1 MNIKEQ
7 LEPLLLKVQKPAR
20 YIGGELHSIVKDKS
34 MVDFRIALGFP
45 DTYEIGMSHLG
56 LKILYDLI
64 NADPHCWAERVYT
77 PWTDFEALMRQ
88 KGLPLYGL
96 ESLDPLSEFD
106 VIGFS
111 LQYELSYTNV
121 LNMLDLSGLNPIA
134 AERSEDDP
142 VIIAGGPC
150 ASNPEPLADFIDL
163 FQIGEGEE
171 VMMEMIALYRLMK
184 ADGSYTKK
192 EFLRR
197 AAQIPGIYVPSL
209 YEVSYHDDGRIAAV
223 TPKDGA
229 PAKVTKRIIQDM
241 SSVRYPSTFIVPY
254 METVHDRAVLEV
266 MRGCIRGCRFCQAG
280 FIYRPLRAKNPD
292 VLCAQG
298 KALCDSTGYDELSL
312 SSLSTSDHPQVEE
325 LLGRMIDYTDEK
337 KIGLSLP
344 SLRVDNFSEELLEK
358 VSRIHKT
365 GLTFAPEAGNQRMRN
380 VINKGVDE
388 DEIMNTCK
396 IAFEGGYTSV
406 KLYFMSSLPTETDE
420 DVKDIGRLAQR
431 IVDLYFSLE
440 KRPRKMVSVS
450 ISVAVFVP
458 KCDTPFQW
466 VGQDDFETIKRKQQA
481 LLDTIR
487 SRKISVAWHDVHTSV
502 LEGVI
507 ARGDRKLGK
516 AIYLAWKKGCRL
528 DSWSECFDYD
538 KWMEAIRE
546 AGLTVEF
553 YASRTRD
560 LDEVLPWDHIDV
572 GVSKNFLK
580 HEWEKAQRAEVT
592 KNCREQC
599 AGCGASRLLDRKDG
613 VCVE

>member
-1 MNIKEQ
+1 MNVKEQ

-20 YIGGELHSIVKDKS
+20 YIGGELYSIVKDKNT
-34 MVDFRIALGFP
+34 VDFRIALGFP

-56 LKILYDLI
+56 LKILYDII

-77 PWTDFEALMRQ
+77 PWTDFEALMRE

-96 ESLDPLSEFD
+96 ESLDPLREFD

-121 LNMLDLSGLNPIA
+121 LNMLDLSGLNPLA
-134 AERSEDDP
+134 AQRSEDDP

-171 VMMEMIALYRLMK
+171 VMMEMIALYRGMK

-209 YEVSYHDDGRIAAV
+209 YQVSYHDDGTIASV
-223 TPKDGA
+223 TPTDGA

-325 LLGRMIDYTDEK
+325 LLSRMIDYTDEK

-466 VGQDDFETIKRKQQA
+466 VGQDDFETIQRKQAA
-481 LLDTIR
+481 LLDSIR

-560 LDEVLPWDHIDV
+560 LDEILPWDHIDV

-580 HEWEKAQRAEVT
+580 REWEKAQRAEVT

>member
-34 MVDFRIALGFP
+34 TVDFRIALGFP

-56 LKILYDLI
+56 LKILYDTI

-171 VMMEMIALYRLMK
+171 VMMEMIALYREMK

-192 EFLRR
+192 DFLRR

-209 YEVSYHDDGRIAAV
+209 YEVSYHDDGTIAAV

-312 SSLSTSDHPQVEE
+312 SSLSTSDHPQVEQ
-325 LLGRMIDYTDEK
+325 LLSRMIDYTDEK

-507 ARGDRKLGK
+507 ARGDRRLGK

-560 LDEVLPWDHIDV
+560 LDEILPWDHIDV

>member
-1 MNIKEQ
+1 MNVKEK

-20 YIGGELHSIVKDKS
+20 YIGGELHSVVKDKEGLE
-34 MVDFRIALGFP
+34 FRLALCFP

-56 LKILYDLI
+56 HKILYDI
-64 NADPHCWAERVYT
+64 VNSDPHCWAERVYA
-77 PWTDFEALMRQ
+77 PWIDFEALMREND
-88 KGLPLYGL
+88 LPLYGL
-96 ESLDPLSEFD
+96 ESLDPLTEFD
-106 VIGFS
+106 ALGFS
-111 LQYELSYTNV
+111 LQYELSYTNI
-121 LNMLDLSGLNPIA
+121 LNMLDLAGIDPRADHRKEEDPI
-134 AERSEDDP
+134 
-142 VIIAGGPC
+142 IMCGGPC
-150 ASNPEPLADFIDL
+150 ASNPEPLADFVDL

-171 VMMEMIALYRLMK
+171 MMMDTINLYRQMK
-184 ADGSYTKK
+184 KDGSYTKK
-192 EFLRR
+192 EYLRR

-209 YEVSYHDDGRIAAV
+209 YDVTYNVDGTIKAF

-229 PAKVTKRIIQDM
+229 PAKITKRIVQDM
-241 SSVRYPSTFIVPY
+241 TAAQYPKTFIVPY

-280 FIYRPLRAKNPD
+280 FIYRPLRAKDPD

-298 KALCDSTGYDELSL
+298 KMLCDSTGYDELSL

-325 LLGRMIDYTDEK
+325 LLNKMIDYTDER

-344 SLRVDNFSEELLEK
+344 SLRVDNFSEELMEK
-358 VSRIHKT
+358 VSRIHKS
-365 GLTFAPEAGNQRMRN
+365 GLTFAPEAGNQRMRD
-380 VINKGVDE
+380 VINKNVDE
-388 DEIMNTCK
+388 DEIMNTCR

-420 DVKDIGRLAQR
+420 DVRDIGRLAQR

-440 KRPRKMVSVS
+440 KRPKRMVSVS

-466 VGQDDFETIKRKQQA
+466 VGQDDFATIKRKQAA
-481 LLDTIR
+481 LLDSIR

-507 ARGDRKLGK
+507 ARGDRRLGK
-516 AIYLAWKKGCRL
+516 AIYLAWKDGCRF
-528 DSWSECFDYD
+528 DSWSECFNYD
-538 KWMEAIRE
+538 KWMHAIKE
-546 AGLTVEF
+546 AGLTPEF

-560 LDEVLPWDHIDV
+560 LDEILPWDHIDV
-572 GVSKNFLK
+572 GVTKSFLK
-580 HEWEKAQRAEVT
+580 REWEKAQRAEVT
-592 KNCREQC
+592 KNCRQQC

>member
-1 MNIKEQ
+1 MC
-7 LEPLLLKVQKPAR
+7 
-20 YIGGELHSIVKDKS
+20 SICLTS
-34 MVDFRIALGFP
+34 
-45 DTYEIGMSHLG
+45 
-56 LKILYDLI
+56 
-64 NADPHCWAERVYT
+64 
-77 PWTDFEALMRQ
+77 
-88 KGLPLYGL
+88 
-96 ESLDPLSEFD
+96 
-106 VIGFS
+106 
-111 LQYELSYTNV
+111 
-121 LNMLDLSGLNPIA
+121 SGLNPLA
-134 AERSEDDP
+134 AERAEDAP

-171 VMMEMIALYRLMK
+171 VMMEMIALYRGMK

-209 YEVSYHDDGRIAAV
+209 YQVSYHDDGTIASV
-223 TPKDGA
+223 TPTDGA

-325 LLGRMIDYTDEK
+325 LLSRMIDYTDEK

-466 VGQDDFETIKRKQQA
+466 VGQDDFETIQRKQAA
-481 LLDTIR
+481 LLDSIR

-560 LDEVLPWDHIDV
+560 LDEILPWDHIDV

-580 HEWEKAQRAEVT
+580 REWEKAQRAEVT

>member
-1 MNIKEQ
+1 MNVKEQ

-20 YIGGELHSIVKDKS
+20 YIGGELYSIVKDKNT
-34 MVDFRIALGFP
+34 VDFRIALGFP

-56 LKILYDLI
+56 LKILYDII

-77 PWTDFEALMRQ
+77 PWTDFEALMRE

-96 ESLDPLSEFD
+96 ESLDPLREFD

-121 LNMLDLSGLNPIA
+121 LNMLDLSGLNPLA
-134 AERSEDDP
+134 AERAEDDP

-171 VMMEMIALYRLMK
+171 VMMEMIALYRGMK

-209 YEVSYHDDGRIAAV
+209 YQVSYHDDGTIASV
-223 TPKDGA
+223 TPTDGA

-312 SSLSTSDHPQVEE
+312 SSLSTSDHPKVEE
-325 LLGRMIDYTDEK
+325 LLSRMIDYTDEK

-466 VGQDDFETIKRKQQA
+466 VGQDDFETIQRKQAA
-481 LLDTIR
+481 LLDSIR

-560 LDEVLPWDHIDV
+560 LDEILPWDHIDV

-580 HEWEKAQRAEVT
+580 REWEKAQRAEVT

>member
-1 MNIKEQ
+1 MNVKEQ

-20 YIGGELHSIVKDKS
+20 YIGGELYSIVKDKNT
-34 MVDFRIALGFP
+34 VDFRIALGFP

-56 LKILYDLI
+56 LKILYDII

-77 PWTDFEALMRQ
+77 PWTDFEALMRE

-96 ESLDPLSEFD
+96 ESLDPLREFD

-134 AERSEDDP
+134 AQRSEDDP

-171 VMMEMIALYRLMK
+171 VMMEMIALYRGMK

-209 YEVSYHDDGRIAAV
+209 YQVSYHDDGTIASV
-223 TPKDGA
+223 TPTDGA

-280 FIYRPLRAKNPD
+280 FIYRPLRAKKPD

-325 LLGRMIDYTDEK
+325 LLSRMIDYTDEK

-466 VGQDDFETIKRKQQA
+466 VGQDDFETIQRKQAA
-481 LLDTIR
+481 LLDSIR

-560 LDEVLPWDHIDV
+560 LDEILPWDHIDV

-580 HEWEKAQRAEVT
+580 REWEKAQRAEVT

>member
-1 MNIKEQ
+1 MNVKEQ

-20 YIGGELHSIVKDKS
+20 YIGGELYSIVKDKNT
-34 MVDFRIALGFP
+34 VDFRIALGFP

-56 LKILYDLI
+56 LKILYDII

-77 PWTDFEALMRQ
+77 PWTDFEALMRE

-96 ESLDPLSEFD
+96 ESLDPLREFD

-121 LNMLDLSGLNPIA
+121 LNMLDLSGLNPLA
-134 AERSEDDP
+134 AERAEDDP

-171 VMMEMIALYRLMK
+171 VMMEMIALYRGMK

-209 YEVSYHDDGRIAAV
+209 YQVSYHDDGTIASV
-223 TPKDGA
+223 TPTDGA

-325 LLGRMIDYTDEK
+325 LLSRMIDYTDEK

-466 VGQDDFETIKRKQQA
+466 VGQDDFETIQRKQAA
-481 LLDTIR
+481 LLDSIR

-560 LDEVLPWDHIDV
+560 LDEILPWDHIDV

-580 HEWEKAQRAEVT
+580 REWEKAQRAEVT

>member
-1 MNIKEQ
+1 MNVKEQ

-20 YIGGELHSIVKDKS
+20 YIGGELHSIVKDKNT
-34 MVDFRIALGFP
+34 VDFRIALGFP

-56 LKILYDLI
+56 LKILYDII

-77 PWTDFEALMRQ
+77 PWTDFEALMRE

-96 ESLDPLSEFD
+96 ESLDPLREFD

-134 AERSEDDP
+134 AQRSEDDP

-171 VMMEMIALYRLMK
+171 VMMEMIALYRGMK

-209 YEVSYHDDGRIAAV
+209 YQVSYHDDGTIAAV
-223 TPKDGA
+223 TPTDGA

-325 LLGRMIDYTDEK
+325 LLSRMIDYTDEK

-466 VGQDDFETIKRKQQA
+466 VGQDDFETIQRKQAA
-481 LLDTIR
+481 LLDSIR

-560 LDEVLPWDHIDV
+560 LDEILPWEHIDV

-580 HEWEKAQRAEVT
+580 REWEKAQRAEVT

>member
-1 MNIKEQ
+1 MNVKEQ

-20 YIGGELHSIVKDKS
+20 YIGGELHSIVKDKNT
-34 MVDFRIALGFP
+34 VDFRIALGFP

-56 LKILYDLI
+56 LKILYDII

-77 PWTDFEALMRQ
+77 PWTDFEALMRE

-96 ESLDPLSEFD
+96 ESLDPLREFD

-134 AERSEDDP
+134 AQRSEDDP

-171 VMMEMIALYRLMK
+171 VMMEMIALYRGMK

-209 YEVSYHDDGRIAAV
+209 YQVSYHDDGTIAAV
-223 TPKDGA
+223 TPTDGA

-325 LLGRMIDYTDEK
+325 LLSRMIDYTDEK

-431 IVDLYFSLE
+431 IVDLYFNLE

-466 VGQDDFETIKRKQQA
+466 VGQDDFETIQRKQAA
-481 LLDTIR
+481 LLDSIR

-560 LDEVLPWDHIDV
+560 LDEILPWEHIDV

-580 HEWEKAQRAEVT
+580 REWEKAQRAEVT

>member
-34 MVDFRIALGFP
+34 TVDFRIALGFP

-56 LKILYDLI
+56 LKILYDII

-171 VMMEMIALYRLMK
+171 VMMEMIALYREMK

-192 EFLRR
+192 DFLRR

-209 YEVSYHDDGRIAAV
+209 YEVSYHDDGTIAAV

-325 LLGRMIDYTDEK
+325 LLSRMIDYTDEK

-507 ARGDRKLGK
+507 ARGDRRLGK

-560 LDEVLPWDHIDV
+560 LDEILPWDHIDV

>member
-56 LKILYDLI
+56 LKILYDII

-150 ASNPEPLADFIDL
+150 ASDPEPLADFIDL

-171 VMMEMIALYRLMK
+171 VMMEMIALYREMK

-192 EFLRR
+192 DFLRR

-209 YEVSYHDDGRIAAV
+209 YEVSYHDDGTIAAV

-312 SSLSTSDHPQVEE
+312 SSLSTSDHPQVEQ
-325 LLGRMIDYTDEK
+325 LLSRMIDYTDEK

-396 IAFEGGYTSV
+396 IAFQGGYTSV

-507 ARGDRKLGK
+507 ARGDRRLGK

-546 AGLTVEF
+546 AGLTIEF

-560 LDEVLPWDHIDV
+560 LDEILPWDHIDV